1 MLKISIIWLFM
12 ILSGLLGSPAVLGK
26 DSRMKVIDF
35 EDQVVEGMNKRPLDS
50 LNQFG
55 DGTGKNTRPHL
66 YRKRIGFKSETERML
81 EEVGVQP

>member
-1 MLKISIIWLFM
+1 MTNVKVLIGVLILGAIS
-12 ILSGLLGSPAVLGK
+12 LSSAHAK

-55 DGTGKNTRPHL
+55 DGNPDHRKPHL
-66 YRKRIGFKSETERML
+66 YRKRIGFKSETEQTL
-81 EEVGVQP
+81 EEIGVQS